1 MAAERPLL
9 AALGA
14 LVAIGGALPG
24 DDVEWRR
31 DALAQGELWR
41 LWTGQFCHWSGLH
54 LAGNLAAAAAIGVIA
69 GRPVR
74 RWLAALPLAAPLLSL
89 FLLAAVPGLD
99 SYRGLSGL
107 VGVLIA
113 GAVLEGGTPGRL
125 LGVAYLGKLVF
136 DAATG
141 STSALLPQGI
151 EVTWAA
157 HLGGLLIG
165 IALAVAFSLQGR
177 PTQ

>member
-1 MAAERPLL
+1 MDRPVLP
-9 AALGA
+9 
-14 LVAIGGALPG
+14 LVAATSRRQPGGRG
-24 DDVEWRR
+24 GHRCD
-31 DALAQGELWR
+31 
-41 LWTGQFCHWSGLH
+41 
-54 LAGNLAAAAAIGVIA
+54 A
-69 GRPVR
+69 GRPIR
-74 RWLAALPLAAPLLSL
+74 RWLAALPLAAPLLSVY
-89 FLLAAVPGLD
+89 LLVAVPGLD

-107 VGVLIA
+107 VGVLVA

-141 STSALLPQGI
+141 STSALLPAGI

-165 IALAVAFSLQGR
+165 IALAVAFRLQR
-177 PTQ
+177 RSTQ

>member
-1 MAAERPLL
+1 MSATEASGVSAAD
-9 AALGA
+9 A
-14 LVAIGGALPG
+14 GGATTRTAP
-24 DDVEWRR
+24 
-31 DALAQGELWR
+31 
-41 LWTGQFCHWSGLH
+41 H
-54 LAGNLAAAAAIGVIA
+54 
-69 GRPVR
+69 PVR
-74 RWLAALPLAAPLLSL
+74 
-89 FLLAAVPGLD
+89 
-99 SYRGLSGL
+99 

-125 LGVAYLGKLVF
+125 LGVACLGKLVF

-165 IALAVAFSLQGR
+165 IALAVAFRLQR
-177 PTQ
+177 RSTQ

>member
-1 MAAERPLL
+1 M
-9 AALGA
+9 
-14 LVAIGGALPG
+14 
-24 DDVEWRR
+24 
-31 DALAQGELWR
+31 
-41 LWTGQFCHWSGLH
+41 
-54 LAGNLAAAAAIGVIA
+54 AIGVIA
-69 GRPVR
+69 GRPIR
-74 RWLAALPLAAPLLSL
+74 RWLAALPLAAPLLSVY
-89 FLLAAVPGLD
+89 LLVAVPGLD

-107 VGVLIA
+107 VGVLVA

-141 STSALLPQGI
+141 STSALLPAGI

-165 IALAVAFSLQGR
+165 IALAVAFRLQR
-177 PTQ
+177 RSTQ